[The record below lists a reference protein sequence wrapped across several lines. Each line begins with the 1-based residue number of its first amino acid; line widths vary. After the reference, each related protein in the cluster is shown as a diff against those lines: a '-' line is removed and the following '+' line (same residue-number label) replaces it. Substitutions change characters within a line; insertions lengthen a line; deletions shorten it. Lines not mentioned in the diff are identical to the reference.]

1 MDRLLLGGCN
11 PCADGPVYWHVGLGD
26 KEGEEERLHNRSRG
40 ASSRAEMNDRRLP
53 GEPQVQCE
61 PLRATLTSIFSAV
74 RRFVFEIVEGVRI
87 AGQAIWANKMRSVLT
102 TLGIVIGIASVTGM
116 ATVINGIEAGFQQ
129 SLSSLGSNVLHVQV
143 WPMGGT
149 NQWWKYINRPEID
162 PSVAD
167 AIDRRSRYAEA
178 TMASVNES
186 YLVSRRDQSLEG
198 VTVNGVGAN
207 YPRIQSVGLQRG
219 RFFSRSEARSAR
231 SVIVLGAKVAD
242 EMFPIVSPL
251 GKEVSVGGHRF
262 DVIGVLKEQGGGL
275 FGGGLDGEVLIPFDT
290 FDARWGVRDRGVEV
304 KVKVAP
310 STTMTEA
317 ESEIIG
323 IVRVE
328 RGLRPTEEN
337 NFEVG
342 QQSDV
347 REQFA
352 PVKRGI
358 YGVGIFLTALALLVG
373 GIGVMNIMFV
383 SVKERT
389 KEIGIRKAVG
399 AKKRTILLQFLI
411 EAVVICLIG
420 GLIGIGISAGIAAM
434 VRSTLGVAASLPVS
448 TVMLAFGICTA
459 VGVGFGLAPAWTGAQ
474 AEPVEALRY
483 E

>member
-1 MDRLLLGGCN
+1 M
-11 PCADGPVYWHVGLGD
+11 
-26 KEGEEERLHNRSRG
+26 
-40 ASSRAEMNDRRLP
+40 
-53 GEPQVQCE
+53 
-61 PLRATLTSIFSAV
+61 
-74 RRFVFEIVEGVRI
+74 RRFLFEITEGIRI
-87 AGQAIWANKMRSVLT
+87 AGQAIWANKLRSVLT

-167 AIDRRSRYAEA
+167 AVRRRSRYAAA
-178 TMASVNES
+178 TMPQVDER
-186 YLVSRRDQSLEG
+186 YGISRRDRSLED
-198 VTVNGVGAN
+198 VQVNGVGAAF
-207 YPRIQSVGLQRG
+207 PRIQSVGLDRG
-219 RFFSRSEARSAR
+219 RFFSRGEARSAR
-231 SVIVLGAKVAD
+231 SVVVLGATVAD
-242 EMFPIVSPL
+242 ELFPIVSPL
-251 GKEVSVGGHRF
+251 GKEIRIGGNRF
-262 DVIGVLKEQGGGL
+262 DVIGVLTEQGGGL
-275 FGGGLDGEVLIPFDT
+275 FGTGLDGEVLIPFDT
-290 FDARWGVRDRGVEV
+290 FDARWGARDRNVEIR
-304 KVKVAP
+304 VKVAP
-310 STTMTEA
+310 SADMAEAKTEV
-317 ESEIIG
+317 IG

-328 RGLRPTEEN
+328 RGLGPTAEN

-347 REQFA
+347 QEQFA
-352 PVKRGI
+352 PVKAGI
-358 YGVGIFLTALALLVG
+358 YGVGIFLTALALVVG

-411 EAVVICLIG
+411 EAVIICLIG
-420 GLIGIGISAGIAAM
+420 GAIGVGISAGIAAL
-434 VRSTLGVAASLPVS
+434 VRSALGVAASLPV
-448 TVMLAFGICTA
+448 TTIVLAFGICTA

>member
-1 MDRLLLGGCN
+1 M
-11 PCADGPVYWHVGLGD
+11 
-26 KEGEEERLHNRSRG
+26 
-40 ASSRAEMNDRRLP
+40 
-53 GEPQVQCE
+53 
-61 PLRATLTSIFSAV
+61 
-74 RRFVFEIVEGVRI
+74 RRFLFELVEGIRI

-149 NQWWKYINRPEID
+149 NQWWKYVNRPEID

-167 AIDRRSRYAEA
+167 AIERRSRFAEA
-178 TMASVNES
+178 TMADVDGS
-186 YLVSRRDQSLEG
+186 YMVKRRDQSLEG
-198 VTVNGVGAN
+198 VSVNGVGPE
-207 YPRIQSVGLQRG
+207 YPRIQSVELQQG

-231 SVIVLGAKVAD
+231 SVIVLGATVAD
-242 EMFPIVSPL
+242 ELFPVVSPM
-251 GKEVSVGGHRF
+251 GKEVSVGGHKF
-262 DVIGVLKEQGGGL
+262 KVIGVLKPQGGGL
-275 FGGGLDGEVLIPFDT
+275 FGGGIDGEVLVPFDT

-310 STTMTEA
+310 TVSLAEA

-328 RGLRPTEEN
+328 RGLRPAEEN

-420 GLIGIGISAGIAAM
+420 GIIGVAISAGIASI
-434 VRSTLGVAASLPVS
+434 VRATLGVAASLPIS
-448 TVMLAFGICTA
+448 TVLLAFGICTA

>member
-1 MDRLLLGGCN
+1 M
-11 PCADGPVYWHVGLGD
+11 
-26 KEGEEERLHNRSRG
+26 
-40 ASSRAEMNDRRLP
+40 
-53 GEPQVQCE
+53 
-61 PLRATLTSIFSAV
+61 
-74 RRFVFEIVEGVRI
+74 RRFVFDIVEGVRI
-87 AGQAIWANKMRSVLT
+87 AGQAIWANKLRSLLT

-116 ATVINGIEAGFQQ
+116 ATVINGIDASFEK

-149 NQWWKYINRPEID
+149 NQWWKYVNRPEIA

-167 AIDRRSRYAEA
+167 AIDNRARFAEA
-178 TMASVNES
+178 TMAEVDGTFP
-186 YLVSRRDQSLEG
+186 LSRGGQSLEG
-198 VTVNGVGAN
+198 VDVNGVGAV
-207 YPRIQSVGLQRG
+207 YPQIQDVELREG

-231 SVIVLGAKVAD
+231 PAIVLGATVA
-242 EMFPIVSPL
+242 EKLFPVVSPL
-251 GKEVSVGGHRF
+251 GKDVTLGGHKF
-262 DVIGVLKEQGGGL
+262 AVVGVLGEQGGGL
-275 FGGGLDGEVLIPFDT
+275 FGNGLDGSVLIPFQT
-290 FDARWGVRDRGVEV
+290 YDARWGVRGDGVEV
-304 KVKVAP
+304 KVKVDP
-310 STTMTEA
+310 SASMAAA

-328 RGLRPTEEN
+328 RGLGPTEEN

-347 REQFA
+347 RDQLG
-352 PVKRGI
+352 PVKTGI
-358 YGVGIFLTALALLVG
+358 YGVGIFLTALALVVG

-411 EAVVICLIG
+411 EAVIICLIG
-420 GLIGIGISAGIAAM
+420 GAVGVALSVGIAEL
-434 VRSTLGVAASLPVS
+434 VRTALGVPAVLPFS
-448 TVMLAFGICTA
+448 TVALAFGICTA
-459 VGVGFGLAPAWTGAQ
+459 IGVGFGLAPAWTGAQ